1 MTLHLQKNNYQ
12 SILDA
17 FIYSIRAT
25 ISDSSCDIDL
35 PLQTNEWNLRQHI
48 YHLIDTPSAGLHTIL
63 KEALSNPKSKV
74 EIIPDIDNLNEHRTG
89 LSVPQIISD
98 LEDYSASF
106 QQVLNLYDDDKLD
119 SVIIETNLPQRG
131 ITEDRSARTLLDR
144 LFVRHWSEHLYDM
157 TRKH

>member
-1 MTLHLQKNNYQ
+1 M
-12 SILDA
+12 
-17 FIYSIRAT
+17 
-25 ISDSSCDIDL
+25 
-35 PLQTNEWNLRQHI
+35 
-48 YHLIDTPSAGLHTIL
+48 
-63 KEALSNPKSKV
+63 
-74 EIIPDIDNLNEHRTG
+74 
-89 LSVPQIISD
+89 SVQQIISD

-119 SVIIETNLPQRG
+119 SVIIETNFPKRG

>member
-74 EIIPDIDNLNEHRTG
+74 EISGYQPTAPAAKIHAWTH
-89 LSVPQIISD
+89 
-98 LEDYSASF
+98 LEKL
-106 QQVLNLYDDDKLD
+106 VL
-119 SVIIETNLPQRG
+119 
-131 ITEDRSARTLLDR
+131 
-144 LFVRHWSEHLYDM
+144 
-157 TRKH
+157 